1 MSEFDFDELDK
12 AVAGAIGTDSTDV
25 TKKEDTSVVT
35 VSETSKTTEDPEIST
50 TKVAP
55 AARRTSGRF
64 MDVVHPSSDMRT
76 RSAPAFVT
84 PSKAQ
89 DEQPS
94 LEVSE
99 DQPINEGPKPLES
112 PFLSDAKVEKRPLG
126 GVGPEPSSQAQSEPE
141 PEESKKPEESEETE
155 PQTLLEAPEEELLL
169 EANYPDPIDFAAQSS
184 ALDSENEDTGAP
196 FKVED
201 EATEQTIEQLD
212 ELETSVESEDKATA
226 PVAEASNQP
235 TGPTSITQQ
244 YTEQEVKS
252 QESGA
257 IFDTE
262 NYHQPLTAAPKKHSG
277 VWTVIWIL
285 LLVILGA
292 GAGVAFY
299 LFVLPLL

>member
-141 PEESKKPEESEETE
+141 PEESEETE

-184 ALDSENEDTGAP
+184 ALDSENEDTGAH
-196 FKVED
+196 FKV
-201 EATEQTIEQLD
+201 
-212 ELETSVESEDKATA
+212 
-226 PVAEASNQP
+226 
-235 TGPTSITQQ
+235 
-244 YTEQEVKS
+244 
-252 QESGA
+252 
-257 IFDTE
+257 
-262 NYHQPLTAAPKKHSG
+262 
-277 VWTVIWIL
+277 
-285 LLVILGA
+285 
-292 GAGVAFY
+292 
-299 LFVLPLL
+299 